1 MTANQCT
8 PASAVAI
15 VCTLKLNKIINLAS
29 RKPQQ
34 TNKKKNPKK
43 KIASHPS
50 CLHMPEMKPL
60 VNTLLNLLYIFDGI
74 SLQRTRNSDGKDR
87 SHQRGSKSR
96 GTGACRLRISEQLL
110 CSPNFSEYIRKQFL
124 LHLFFASIFCELI
137 IIRY

>member
-1 MTANQCT
+1 MHPCLSCSNSLHVKTKQNNEFGIKET
-8 PASAVAI
+8 S
-15 VCTLKLNKIINLAS
+15 
-29 RKPQQ
+29 
-34 TNKKKNPKK
+34 TNKQKKNPTK

-60 VNTLLNLLYIFDGI
+60 VNTLLNLYIFDGI
-74 SLQRTRNSDGKDR
+74 SLRRTRNSDGKDR

-96 GTGACRLRISEQLL
+96 GAGACRLRISEQLL
-110 CSPNFSEYIRKQFL
+110 CSPNFSEHIRKQFL

>member
-1 MTANQCT
+1 MHPCLSCSNSLHVKTKQNNT
-8 PASAVAI
+8 FGIKETS
-15 VCTLKLNKIINLAS
+15 
-29 RKPQQ
+29 
-34 TNKKKNPKK
+34 TNKQKK

-74 SLQRTRNSDGKDR
+74 SLQRTRNSDGEDR

-96 GTGACRLRISEQLL
+96 GTACRLRISEQLL